1 MRKLDILR
9 ELTALYVEDDPI
21 QTQQMCELLGG
32 FFHTLLVAESGAV
45 GLEHFDRHPVH
56 VVIADLRMPQMDG
69 IAMVEAIR
77 KRDAQIP
84 ILITSA
90 YAERDDLLAAIRL
103 HLIDY
108 LIKPLSWEKLKSAL
122 EQCAHRIIESGSF
135 VVQLADDSWFS
146 PPTGK
151 LIREGSELSL
161 TTKEKELL
169 ELLISHRGQVVTRER
184 IFLRVYAEDENP
196 SDSALKNLV
205 LKLRRKIG
213 EDTIVNSYG
222 AGYMLR
228 HYAQA

>member
-90 YAERDDLLAAIRL
+90 YAEIGR
-103 HLIDY
+103 
-108 LIKPLSWEKLKSAL
+108 
-122 EQCAHRIIESGSF
+122 AH
-135 VVQLADDSWFS
+135 V
-146 PPTGK
+146 
-151 LIREGSELSL
+151 
-161 TTKEKELL
+161 
-169 ELLISHRGQVVTRER
+169 
-184 IFLRVYAEDENP
+184 
-196 SDSALKNLV
+196 
-205 LKLRRKIG
+205 
-213 EDTIVNSYG
+213 
-222 AGYMLR
+222 
-228 HYAQA
+228 